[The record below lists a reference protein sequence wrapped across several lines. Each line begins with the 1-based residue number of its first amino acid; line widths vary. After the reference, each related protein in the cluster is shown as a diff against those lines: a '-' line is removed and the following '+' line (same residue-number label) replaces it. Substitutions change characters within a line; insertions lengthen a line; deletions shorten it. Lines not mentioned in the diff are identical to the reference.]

1 MKVQCERALAYK
13 EKDNMTQE
21 ELKSKLETIKE
32 ELVDILLDESIVDV
46 TTFKFDV
53 EIRKSAKSIV
63 KALKEI

>member
-1 MKVQCERALAYK
+1 MRVQCERALAYK
-13 EKDNMTQE
+13 VKDNMTQE

-32 ELVDILLDESIVDV
+32 ELVDILLDESVVDY

-63 KALKEI
+63 NALKEI

>member
-1 MKVQCERALAYK
+1 MKLQCERALAYK
-13 EKDNMTQE
+13 VKDNMTQE

-32 ELVDILLDESIVDV
+32 ELVDILLDESVVDY

-63 KALKEI
+63 NALKEI

>member
-1 MKVQCERALAYK
+1 MRVQCERALAYK
-13 EKDNMTQE
+13 VKDNMTQE

-32 ELVDILLDESIVDV
+32 ELVDILLDESIVDY

-63 KALKEI
+63 NALKEI

>member
-1 MKVQCERALAYK
+1 MALVYK

-32 ELVDILLDESIVDV
+32 ELVDILLDESLVDF
-46 TTFKFDV
+46 TTFKFDR

-63 KALKEI
+63 NALKEI

>member
-1 MKVQCERALAYK
+1 
-13 EKDNMTQE
+13 MTQE

-63 KALKEI
+63 NALKEI